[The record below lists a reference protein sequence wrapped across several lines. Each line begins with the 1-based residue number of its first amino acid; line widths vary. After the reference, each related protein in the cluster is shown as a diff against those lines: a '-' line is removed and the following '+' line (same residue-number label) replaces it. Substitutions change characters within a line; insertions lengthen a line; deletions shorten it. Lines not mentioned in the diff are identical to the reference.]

1 MNALRRRTRSGS
13 KDDEQQ
19 KFNSSFGYLVTT
31 SSQTFIENTKEY
43 QSDQIDMSF
52 RDRTGEFLAAV
63 KSLQSR
69 QVSVMFKDTLMQI
82 LKSLYM
88 FVFI

>member
-19 KFNSSFGYLVTT
+19 KFNSGLGYLVTT

-69 QVSVMFKDTLMQI
+69 QVSVMFKGTLMQI

>member
-13 KDDEQQ
+13 KDDELQ
-19 KFNSSFGYLVTT
+19 KFNSGFGYLVTT
-31 SSQTFIENTKEY
+31 NSQTFIENTKEY

-69 QVSVMFKDTLMQI
+69 QVSVMFKGTLMQI